1 MYAKSLGEWFELATP
16 AQRDQLN
23 AAFDRV
29 VLSQLRADPFK
40 KHHRGA
46 SAQRAGEI
54 EAVVASIPGA
64 PVITRG
70 DICQACHE
78 CSYWRNAVCQG

>member
-1 MYAKSLGEWFELATP
+1 MNAKSLGEWYELATP
-16 AQRDQLN
+16 AQREQLN

-40 KHHRGA
+40 KHHREA

-54 EAVVASIPGA
+54 ETVVASIDGA
-64 PVITRG
+64 PSITRG

-78 CSYWRNAVCQG
+78 CEYWKEAQK